1 MRARDVWVDRQKPLF
16 IPLQLNR
23 NSNAQCNQLYVDV
36 EVGGVEYST
45 SIEYDLFHRYS
56 IRTPLGLKFGAASL
70 HRVTKELVYN
80 RVQEFT
86 DRFKAQNGSLTCRD
100 LLGCDIST
108 PDGHQV
114 AKEKSLFTTVC
125 PKLVKDAVEVLG
137 EMLAKRPA
145 KPSENQA

>member
-1 MRARDVWVDRQKPLF
+1 M
-16 IPLQLNR
+16 
-23 NSNAQCNQLYVDV
+23 
-36 EVGGVEYST
+36 GGVEYSA

-70 HRVTKELVYN
+70 HRETKELVYN
-80 RVQEFT
+80 RVRTFA
-86 DRFKAQNGSLTCRD
+86 DRFTARNGSLTCRD

-108 PDGHQV
+108 PDGHQT

-125 PKLVKDAVEVLG
+125 PKLVQDAVKILE

>member
-1 MRARDVWVDRQKPLF
+1 
-16 IPLQLNR
+16 
-23 NSNAQCNQLYVDV
+23 
-36 EVGGVEYST
+36 
-45 SIEYDLFHRYS
+45 
-56 IRTPLGLKFGAASL
+56 
-70 HRVTKELVYN
+70 VTKELVYN